1 MSDKNNLQVEV
12 HVDVSQPESQID
24 NLKGSVTDFLK
35 EILPEFDTAGSKLLG
50 FVKNIYT
57 AKNSI
62 ATVSDEATN
71 FFKKY
76 ENNGKDLTKSV
87 SNSLA
92 QKGGFDSFVESSK
105 IADESLISFLRNADY
120 GTKNLANYQKFLNE
134 TGKKTSIFS
143 QFTSAAVNGLKSF
156 GTSLASAGISSL
168 IDMGINA
175 AIEGLDYLI
184 HYEEI
189 REKAFEDAKKG
200 TAETANSIMAL
211 KSEISDT
218 SSTAASLSSE
228 FANLVQGVNPFTN
241 ENINLSTES
250 YQQFLDVNNQLAELF
265 PSLCH
270 SYDENG
276 NAILGLSGDVDSVTA
291 SIQRL
296 VTQQNNLAKSDMRK
310 HLEEYVNGTDDNEGV
325 FTALEGYKEDVT
337 EANNEVNSLDALY
350 NGIINKKGKKD
361 FGTNYNAWWDY
372 LHEVKNKLGE
382 DAYYAVAHA
391 TGNGKTP
398 ETSQTLDIDFSKI
411 KLNKKQ
417 KENITN
423 AYSTLKQDLDLNASI
438 KKSELDAKNKEMSSM
453 MMTWLEDI
461 EFYKNGENEDPFTK
475 RTIEQMVGSIK
486 WSDLDLENLDDAKRF
501 IQDSVLTPLSHIQ
514 NDPKTKLNV
523 ENAISDLF
531 TTDFSKMSFEEAD
544 EKVASF
550 LKIIRNGI
558 NKYMPEEQQKSLDD
572 MYEMYGF
579 ETYRDTKDKL
589 QKRLEQIAPKGTKDY
604 QRIRE
609 YTDKLNRKQI
619 EEFLDSTYDSTT
631 PEDAIHKYE
640 EHIKS
645 NKKKKR
651 KPFQKMWD
659 TLDTTGNRDADKK
672 ATEEKEKLLQLAEKG
687 KLTVNE
693 FKKSSIA
700 GTILDGTKLSEE
712 EATQEINNL
721 VENVKQ
727 FEAMRA
733 GIQAITSVYSEKKN
747 SKQNVVSSSTLNS
760 LENTIDVNSWEDK
773 DKKVWEN
780 YKSVAGDDSRSLS
793 DLKKAQDELAS
804 SYVNSNN
811 FLSNLKETNK
821 DYYEG
826 LLKEMGVI
834 NAHEI
839 VTERLENEQKNLSI
853 VKKELGIKASD
864 FKNATVSE
872 IAALYDVKSASKEAS
887 TAMYNLL
894 SSKIKSG
901 QVTIKTAADCQNLI
915 NMANAAGIALHKIR
929 NLQNAQIEFNLA
941 ERQEKEADGLQAAIN
956 ATPDGKE
963 IEYVK
968 QTGQI
973 VKFSSKTSAAARVA
987 NYRNLSKKNR
997 EKAEKNVAKYLKKE
1011 YKNIK
1016 LSDANPKDDG
1026 KGDGKNKSD
1035 NSKQQFDWIERRI
1048 NRLTSSISLLNAQKE
1063 NLFSVKKKNSNLNK
1077 QIKETTKLINSY
1089 SSASKKYGNKAKN
1102 VKIYKDKTKD
1112 KNIKKLIR
1120 NGKIQIKDYDEGTAK
1135 KIQDY
1140 QNLYDKSESAK
1151 QSLADA
1157 KKQKRELKKEQYQNY
1172 VDLYNSRVSRAEAN
1186 EAKEIGY
1193 EKKNKSVD
1201 TQIDNLKKS
1210 YGYQIKIAKKL
1221 EKNKAEW
1228 QKLEY
1233 EREKKIAE
1241 LRLQQINNIQQDY
1254 ENRIGLTENEKE
1266 NLDNAISLAEAKGK
1280 IVTAGY
1286 YRGQNQFTYDKR
1298 AKAVEEKN
1306 KIQNSLNDAIKSG
1319 EIKVYSD
1326 EWYEVQSKLH
1336 TLDNTINECDVTI
1349 ANNTRA
1355 IREVHTAM
1363 LDEMAENKNRL
1374 NTEADFIAGLM
1385 SRKEMTDSDTG
1396 TLTKE
1401 GFGTLG
1407 AYGIKME
1414 TSQAHIRELNEERA
1428 ILEDMKKKGILDFGD
1443 GGEHKYDSLEDFEKY
1458 YNELIQKQ
1466 QEWVKT
1472 EYDAEQGIID
1482 LMKEYY
1488 QAQIDYMKEIIDA
1501 KKKALDLEKDLYDY
1515 QKNIAEKTK
1524 NIALLEKQAA
1534 AIKGDTSEEGRARLA
1549 KIQLSLDEANQDLQD
1564 TEYDRYIS
1572 DQQDMLD
1579 NMYAEYEDLMQRLF
1593 KDTDALLRD
1602 GITAINENGAVIK
1615 GIMDKTAEDYNYDYS
1630 ANFKDIMT
1638 AFDTGQPIVTGIK
1651 DSLNGD
1657 ESSIASV
1664 LSRQDKN
1671 IEAIYNDVDTITN
1684 GSGSGNKPGNQGN
1697 NGDTSP
1703 TIQHE
1708 NTYTSNGVI
1717 NSTTSRYDGTT
1728 KTESNIQKLIEN
1740 AVKSHIGM
1748 GTGDYWEKKNNP
1760 THKVNKTIQDKKWN
1774 GGKVL
1779 TKKGGYTLYNDFIMR
1794 GILNG
1799 YEKNTLD
1806 KKGKNTVSTKDMW
1819 KALDAAFTSAGFQT
1833 GGIVRANNVP
1843 LTGDYVPVRVNPNET
1858 ILTQKFTDMLP
1869 QAVNVMDNLQKAIRV
1884 PDYTRQIVKND
1895 AGTSYG
1901 DIHFDIDLPNVT
1913 NASTAKD
1920 IIHALQNDTKVQ
1932 QVFSEGVNNLMKQR
1946 RITGRTRG
1954 IR

>member
-12 HVDVSQPESQID
+12 NAHVTEQVHIDVSQPESQID
-24 NLKGSVTDFLK
+24 NLKGAVIDFLK
-35 EILPEFDTAGSKLLG
+35 QILPEFDTVGSKLLE
-50 FVKNIYT
+50 FIANIII

-62 ATVSDEATN
+62 TNVSDEAIH

-87 SNSLA
+87 SNSLS
-92 QKGGFDSFVESSK
+92 QKGGFDSFVDSSK
-105 IADESLISFLRNADY
+105 LADKSLISFLKNADY
-120 GTKNLANYQKFLNE
+120 GTKNLANYQKYLNAA
-134 TGKKTSIFS
+134 GKMTSIFS
-143 QFTSAAVNGLKSF
+143 QLTATAGNSLESF
-156 GTSLASAGISSL
+156 GATLLATAISSL

-189 REKAFEDAKKG
+189 QEKAFEDAKKG
-200 TAETANSIMAL
+200 TAETANSITSL

-218 SSTAASLSSE
+218 SSKAASLSSE

-270 SYDENG
+270 RYDENG

-296 VTQQNNLAKSDMRK
+296 VAQQNHLAKSDMRK
-310 HLEEYVNGTDDNEGV
+310 HLEEYVNGTDDNEGI
-325 FTALEGYKEDVT
+325 FTALKGYKKEAT
-337 EANNEVNSLDALY
+337 EAENEVNSLEFLY
-350 NGIINKKGKKD
+350 NGLINKKGKKD
-361 FGTNYNAWWDY
+361 FGTNYNEWMNY
-372 LHEVKNKLGE
+372 LDNAKYDLGQN
-382 DAYYAVAHA
+382 AYNALYNA
-391 TGNGKTP
+391 TVYNTDGP
-398 ETSQTLDIDFSKI
+398 QTYSIDFSKI
-411 KLNKKQ
+411 KLDEKK
-417 KENITN
+417 KKSITSSYN
-423 AYSTLKQDLDLNASI
+423 TLKQDLDFKASL
-438 KKSELDAKNKEMSSM
+438 KKTDLDAKNREMSSM
-453 MMTWLEDI
+453 MMTWLEDTD
-461 EFYKNGENEDPFTK
+461 FYKNGENEDPFTK

-486 WSDLDLENLDDAKRF
+486 WSDLNLENLDDSKKF
-501 IQDSVLTPLSHIQ
+501 IQDSVLIPLSHIK

-523 ENAISDLF
+523 KNAINDLF
-531 TTDFSKMSFEEAD
+531 TTDFSKMSFEDAD
-544 EKVASF
+544 EKVTSF
-550 LKIIRNGI
+550 LKIIKNGI

-619 EEFLDSTYDSTT
+619 EEFLDVTYDSTI

-645 NKKKKR
+645 NKKNKR

-659 TLDTTGNRDADKK
+659 TLDTTGNSNADKK
-672 ATEEKEKLLQLAEKG
+672 TAEEKEKLLQLAEKG

-721 VENVKQ
+721 VEDIKQ
-727 FEAMRA
+727 LEAMRT
-733 GIQAITSVYSEKKN
+733 GIRAITSVYNEKKN
-747 SKQNVVSSSTLNS
+747 SEQNVVSPTTLNS
-760 LENTIDVNSWEDK
+760 LENTIEVDSWEDK

-780 YKSVAGDDSRSLS
+780 YKSVAGDDSRSLT

-821 DYYEG
+821 EYYEG

-839 VTERLENEQKNLSI
+839 VTEHLEEKQKNLST
-853 VKKELGIKASD
+853 VKKELGIKTSD

-872 IAALYDVKSASKEAS
+872 IAALYDVKSASKKAS

-915 NMANAAGIALHKIR
+915 NMANAAGIATHKIK
-929 NLQNAQIEFNLA
+929 NLQNAEIEFSLA
-941 ERQEKEADGLQAAIN
+941 ERQEKEADGLQAKIN
-956 ATPDGKE
+956 ATPDGGE

-973 VKFSSKTSAAARVA
+973 VKFSSKTAAAARVA
-987 NYRNLSKKNR
+987 DYRNLSTKNKK
-997 EKAEKNVAKYLKKE
+997 KAEKNVAKYLKKG
-1011 YKNIK
+1011 YKKIK
-1016 LSDANPKDDG
+1016 LSDVNPKDDG
-1026 KGDGKNKSD
+1026 KGGGKNKSD
-1035 NSKQQFDWIERRI
+1035 NSKQQFDWIERRV
-1048 NRLTSSISLLNAQKE
+1048 NQLTSSINLLNAKKE

-1077 QIKETTKLINSY
+1077 QIKETTKLINTY
-1089 SSASKKYGNKAKN
+1089 SSAIKKYSKKADN
-1102 VKIYKDKTKD
+1102 VKISKDKTKN

-1135 KIQDY
+1135 KIQAY
-1140 QNLYDKSESAK
+1140 QNWYDKSESAE
-1151 QSLADA
+1151 QSRADTE
-1157 KKQKRELKKEQYQNY
+1157 KQKRELEKEKYQNY
-1172 VDLYNSRVSRAEAN
+1172 ADLYNSRVSRAEAK

-1193 EKKNKSVD
+1193 KKKNDSVD
-1201 TQIDNLKKS
+1201 TQIKNVKKS
-1210 YGYQIKIAKKL
+1210 YDYQIKIAKKL

-1254 ENRIGLTENEKE
+1254 ENRIGLTENERE
-1266 NLDNAISLAEAKGK
+1266 NIENAISLAEARGK

-1286 YRGQNQFTYDKR
+1286 YKEQNNLTYEKR

-1306 KIQNSLNDAIKSG
+1306 QIQISLDKALKNK
-1319 EIKVYSD
+1319 EIKEGSD

-1355 IREVHTAM
+1355 IREVHKTM
-1363 LDEMAENKNRL
+1363 LDEMAENKNSI
-1374 NTEADFIAGLM
+1374 NMEADFIAGLM

-1401 GFGTLG
+1401 GIGTLG

-1443 GGEHKYDSLEDFEKY
+1443 GGKHKYDSLEDFEKD

-1482 LMKEYY
+1482 QMKEYY

-1572 DQQDMLD
+1572 DQQNMLD
-1579 NMYAEYEDLMQRLF
+1579 NMYSEYEDLMQRLF

-1630 ANFKDIMT
+1630 ANFNAIMT
-1638 AFDTGQPIVTGIK
+1638 AFNANQPIVTGIK
-1651 DSLNGD
+1651 ESLTGD
-1657 ESSIASV
+1657 ESSIAGILAKQNETIKKIYENASTSV
-1664 LSRQDKN
+1664 
-1671 IEAIYNDVDTITN
+1671 N
-1684 GSGSGNKPGNQGN
+1684 GSGSGNKSANGGNDNGN
-1697 NGDTSP
+1697 KNGDRNFSINKDEIYSN
-1703 TIQHE
+1703 TITDQYGHK
-1708 NTYTSNGVI
+1708 I
-1717 NSTTSRYDGTT
+1717 NSDGIGEFG
-1728 KTESNIQKLIEN
+1728 KTLQKISPYLN
-1740 AVKSHIGM
+1740 AVKGSPKSALNKLLKKK
-1748 GTGDYWEKKNNP
+1748 TGAYISDKNKNADLKK
-1760 THKVNKTIQDKKWN
+1760 I
-1774 GGKVL
+1774 
-1779 TKKGGYTLYNDFIMR
+1779 
-1794 GILNG
+1794 
-1799 YEKNTLD
+1799 
-1806 KKGKNTVSTKDMW
+1806 S
-1819 KALDAAFTSAGFQT
+1819 KALGVKYDGKYTKSGTVYKYLKAHGFQK

-1843 LTGDYVPVRVNPNET
+1843 PTGDYVPVRVNPNET

-1884 PDYTRQIVKND
+1884 PDYTRQIAKTD

-1913 NASTAKD
+1913 NSSTAKD

-1932 QVFSEGVNNLMKQR
+1932 QVFSEGVNNLMTQK